1 MPATTPKV
9 DALICLVTH
18 TIGFEPNA
26 MCSRYPTMRLT
37 DELYRLPC
45 KPECQRRAVIFALPP
60 SESVP

>member
-9 DALICLVTH
+9 DALICLLTH

-26 MCSRYPTMRLT
+26 MCFRYPTMRLT

-45 KPECQRRAVIFALPP
+45 KAERQRWTLMFALPP
-60 SESVP
+60 AESVP